1 MKRSAAKYM
10 GGLMAAM
17 AVAISS
23 ASAAPKNA
31 APVIELTEAGKQ
43 VEARYAAD
51 LAALQAEIA
60 KGLPVV
66 SEQKRAA
73 LQQAQDAL
81 KKTEADVEAARKP
94 LDAVK
99 AAEGLVGHA
108 KGKWIGGAD
117 KGIAAA
123 EAALKKAT
131 SPAERAAAE
140 KELAHWQAD
149 REAGVKALAERQAA
163 LDKAKLEAPKATQTF
178 QAAEAALATARG
190 NELAVVKELLAVVDP
205 VVSNDRYDAKLAKA
219 AVLAEAT
226 PKGLAAFA
234 QQGTEQEKLVEKLL
248 SEPGLMQ
255 EMLVAGGA
263 RGGQYGRAM
272 QIYFEIRRASPK
284 SGEGA
289 LHRLA
294 LATSLEHA
302 VPVAQSNPA
311 NQTNGPAFV
320 DPVKRY
326 LHYEK
331 AFLAGELDPA
341 FKSFTTWEYRM
352 VVDCDA
358 PDAIL
363 AWGREMLRTYR
374 PDHVTNPDYGW
385 RYSGTVRTDVTYG
398 SQNVKDDL
406 PSLHS
411 YQNIPKNGGVCGR
424 RAFFGRFILKSF
436 GIPVWGVTQHKHAA
450 LSHWTPKGWVVNL
463 GAGFPHSWWDKDDAP
478 RSGSDFLL
486 ESQAREDA
494 AGYLKVLRADWISRA
509 LGEVAYNDRKK
520 VAGGFWSN
528 LAHNQAVA
536 LAARAVALGPLGQEL
551 GEANESPAQQIKT
564 TAPAPTLETQ
574 TAVVRDGAIVIP
586 AASADKSTGSKAV
599 MNSFSGGAQL
609 HAGGG
614 FKTQYTFDAPQAG
627 LYALTAQVATLQDGQ
642 VFLFAANDAK
652 APVEAAVPYTVG
664 LWQKTAPV
672 QVALNKGAN
681 SLSFEVK
688 TGSRGVTIKEFTLTP
703 LR

>member
-1 MKRSAAKYM
+1 M
-10 GGLMAAM
+10 GCLL
-17 AVAISS
+17 AVLVTSLLP

-31 APVIELTEAGKQ
+31 APEIQLSETGKRA
-43 VEARYAAD
+43 ETRYAAD

-60 KGLPVV
+60 KALPVV
-66 SEQKRAA
+66 SEQKRAV
-73 LQQAQDAL
+73 LQQAQESL
-81 KKTEADVEAARKP
+81 KKAEAELEAARKP

-117 KGIAAA
+117 KGIASA
-123 EAALKKAT
+123 EAALKKAAT
-131 SPAERAAAE
+131 AAERAAAE
-140 KELAHWQAD
+140 KDLAHWRSNRVD
-149 REAGVKALAERQAA
+149 GVKALNERQAA
-163 LDKAKLEAPKATQTF
+163 LDKAKLEAPKATQMF
-178 QAAEAALATARG
+178 QAAEAALATARS
-190 NELAVVKELLAVVDP
+190 NELAAVKALLAVAEP
-205 VVSNDRYDAKLAKA
+205 FVSGDRYDAKLVRA

-248 SEPGLMQ
+248 AEPGLMQ

-263 RGGQYGRAM
+263 SGGQYGRAM
-272 QIYFEIRRASPK
+272 QIYFDIRRASPK

-311 NQTNGPAFV
+311 SQTNGPAFV

-331 AFLAGELDPA
+331 AFLGGELDAA
-341 FKSFTTWEYRM
+341 FQSFTTWEYRM
-352 VVDCDA
+352 IVDCDA

-385 RYSGTVRTDVTYG
+385 RYSGAVRTDVTYG

-494 AGYLKVLRADWISRA
+494 AGYLKVLRAQWVGRV
-509 LGEVAYNDRKK
+509 LGEEAFNDRKK
-520 VAGGFWSN
+520 VAGGLWSN
-528 LAHNQAVA
+528 LAHHQAVL
-536 LAARAVALGPLGQEL
+536 LAARAVELGPLGQEL
-551 GEANESPAQQIKT
+551 GEANESSAQQIKL
-564 TAPAPTLETQ
+564 TAPAPALETQ
-574 TAVVRDGAIVIP
+574 TASVRDGAIVIP
-586 AASADKSTGSKAV
+586 AASAGKSTGSKAV
-599 MNSFSGGAQL
+599 MDSFSGGAQL

-614 FKTQYTFDAPQAG
+614 FKTQFTFDAPQSG

-672 QVALNKGAN
+672 QVALNKGGN
-681 SLSFEVK
+681 SLNFEVT